1 MSGLPSFELRPS
13 VVFPDWAAVTSPA
26 AADALTAILFAFDL
40 VQNWTGYGDEEDRVR
55 QAVIEGLAELDG
67 EPDTAWIAARTGLDE
82 GRVAAL
88 LGRLT
93 ARDLV
98 VRDGGS
104 NAIVGAYPLTTQSTE
119 HRVGFGGK
127 VTHAM
132 CAIDALG
139 TGAMFDADVVI
150 ESRCRACGGPIRIV
164 TKNRG
169 IALDSVE
176 PGSTVV
182 WSGNQYEGACAATSL
197 CTVIA
202 FFCSEAHLEDW
213 WRTNRSGSEGYR
225 LTPDEAMQVG
235 RALFAPVLARA
246 GGAVGRLA

>member
-1 MSGLPSFELRPS
+1 M
-13 VVFPDWAAVTSPA
+13 TSPA

-40 VQNWTGYGDEEDRVR
+40 AKNWSGYGGEEDSVR

-67 EPDTAWIAARTGLDE
+67 GPDTAWIAARTGLDE

-88 LGRLT
+88 LGRLV

-98 VRDGGS
+98 VGDGGS
-104 NAIVGAYPLTTQSTE
+104 NAIVGAYPLTTRPTE
-119 HRVGFGGK
+119 HRIGFGGK
-127 VTHAM
+127 VAHAM

-150 ESRCRACGGPIRIV
+150 ESSCRACGGPIRIA
-164 TKNRG
+164 TKDRG

-176 PGSTVV
+176 PRSTVV
-182 WSGNQYEGACAATSL
+182 WSGSQYEGACAATSL
-197 CTVIA
+197 CTEIA
-202 FFCSEAHLEDW
+202 FFCAEAHLEDW
-213 WRTNRSGSEGYR
+213 RRTNRSGSEGYR